1 MPFFPNHEL
10 EIYEYNE
17 DSEELNP
24 YKEPVTEYTL
34 VGIVSCDF
42 QTTGTSDILLESG
55 ETLTDTYK
63 AYIPSNTIIKE
74 GMKFK
79 IKNQPHTY
87 TLIGHEVVNSRFTP
101 TKHTKLLLQIDRKA
115 SL

>member
-1 MPFFPNHEL
+1 MPFFPNHTL

-17 DSEELNP
+17 NSEELNP
-24 YKEPVTEYTL
+24 YNEPVAEYSL
-34 VGIVSCDF
+34 VDTVAVDF
-42 QTTGTSDILLESG
+42 QTTGTNDVLLESG

-87 TLIGHEVVNSRFTP
+87 TLIGHEIVNSRFTP
-101 TKHTKLLLQIDRKA
+101 TQHIKLVLQIDRKA